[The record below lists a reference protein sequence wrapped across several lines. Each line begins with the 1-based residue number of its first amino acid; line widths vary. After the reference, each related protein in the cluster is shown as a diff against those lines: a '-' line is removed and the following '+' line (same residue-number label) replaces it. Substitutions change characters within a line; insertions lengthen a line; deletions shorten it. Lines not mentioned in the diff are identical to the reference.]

1 MYAKAMRK
9 TKVFRMGSAENK
21 RIQREAIKIEN
32 QRLFMKLRTRL
43 FITFATMVILPLV
56 LTGIAYLS
64 IGTYMTHT
72 LQREYGFETVD
83 YEMLSNSIQTSGEQT
98 AELFHQLLSVID
110 QSSEKLEDMG
120 YLSFLN
126 DEASKKASYI
136 IVRKEDSLYYTGN
149 LNAANR
155 IFANLPSYVHSTG
168 SDTGYY
174 YNRLQKLVKQA
185 DFTFR
190 DGSEGSVFI
199 VTPINVQ
206 FSRSFLLDMMIAIAL
221 ILLFTACMLTQ
232 WIHKGVFVPVRNL
245 NTAMQKIAEGNLD
258 YSLTTEEKGE
268 FGDLFRN
275 YEDMRLRLK
284 ESTEE
289 KVEGEKQNKELIS
302 NISHDLKTPITAIK
316 GYVEGLMDGVADTP
330 EKMTKYV
337 RTIYN
342 KANDMD
348 RLINELTFYSGID
361 SNRIPYNFHRIN
373 VNEYFRDCVEE
384 VGLELESENIRLNYS
399 NLVGPE
405 VRIIADPEQ
414 LKRVVNNII
423 SNCIKY
429 MDKKQGI
436 IDIRILDEIDSI
448 RVEIEDNGKGIAA
461 KDLSN
466 IFQRFYRTDASRNSS
481 KGGSGI
487 GLSIVKKIIED
498 HGGYIWATSK
508 ENEGTCLHFVIRKY
522 REVEND
528 EQNIDN

>member
-1 MYAKAMRK
+1 
-9 TKVFRMGSAENK
+9 
-21 RIQREAIKIEN
+21 
-32 QRLFMKLRTRL
+32 
-43 FITFATMVILPLV
+43 
-56 LTGIAYLS
+56 
-64 IGTYMTHT
+64 
-72 LQREYGFETVD
+72 
-83 YEMLSNSIQTSGEQT
+83 
-98 AELFHQLLSVID
+98 
-110 QSSEKLEDMG
+110 
-120 YLSFLN
+120 
-126 DEASKKASYI
+126 
-136 IVRKEDSLYYTGN
+136 
-149 LNAANR
+149 
-155 IFANLPSYVHSTG
+155 
-168 SDTGYY
+168 
-174 YNRLQKLVKQA
+174 
-185 DFTFR
+185 
-190 DGSEGSVFI
+190 
-199 VTPINVQ
+199 
-206 FSRSFLLDMMIAIAL
+206 
-221 ILLFTACMLTQ
+221 
-232 WIHKGVFVPVRNL
+232 
-245 NTAMQKIAEGNLD
+245 
-258 YSLTTEEKGE
+258 
-268 FGDLFRN
+268 
-275 YEDMRLRLK
+275 
-284 ESTEE
+284 
-289 KVEGEKQNKELIS
+289 
-302 NISHDLKTPITAIK
+302 
-316 GYVEGLMDGVADTP
+316 
-330 EKMTKYV
+330 MTKYV

-429 MDKKQGI
+429 IDKKQGI

>member
-21 RIQREAIKIEN
+21 RIQRGAIKIEN

-155 IFANLPSYVHSTG
+155 IFVNLPSYGHSTG
-168 SDTGYY
+168 PDTGYY

>member
-1 MYAKAMRK
+1 ML
-9 TKVFRMGSAENK
+9 FRS
-21 RIQREAIKIEN
+21 
-32 QRLFMKLRTRL
+32 
-43 FITFATMVILPLV
+43 
-56 LTGIAYLS
+56 
-64 IGTYMTHT
+64 
-72 LQREYGFETVD
+72 
-83 YEMLSNSIQTSGEQT
+83 
-98 AELFHQLLSVID
+98 
-110 QSSEKLEDMG
+110 
-120 YLSFLN
+120 
-126 DEASKKASYI
+126 
-136 IVRKEDSLYYTGN
+136 
-149 LNAANR
+149 
-155 IFANLPSYVHSTG
+155 
-168 SDTGYY
+168 
-174 YNRLQKLVKQA
+174 
-185 DFTFR
+185 
-190 DGSEGSVFI
+190 

-373 VNEYFRDCVEE
+373 VNEYFRD
-384 VGLELESENIRLNYS
+384 
-399 NLVGPE
+399 
-405 VRIIADPEQ
+405 
-414 LKRVVNNII
+414 
-423 SNCIKY
+423 
-429 MDKKQGI
+429 
-436 IDIRILDEIDSI
+436 
-448 RVEIEDNGKGIAA
+448 
-461 KDLSN
+461 
-466 IFQRFYRTDASRNSS
+466 
-481 KGGSGI
+481 
-487 GLSIVKKIIED
+487 
-498 HGGYIWATSK
+498 
-508 ENEGTCLHFVIRKY
+508 
-522 REVEND
+522 
-528 EQNIDN
+528 